1 MTRCRGTLRQA
12 HSRRTWDIYH
22 WLQFKDLTGLP
33 NLHYSAH
40 EHGTCP
46 HPTFLPSLPH
56 AGSDL
61 DPAQWLSSLPRSF
74 VHSFSKAPPLR
85 KALHGYPK
93 ALTNILT
100 INSFCFIVFLALA
113 INGNGLEGHPT
124 VWIYQALQVVLGH
137 VQVEKQWPDI
147 IRLMIIS
154 VWSTTQPY
162 ELPISQQPV
171 AYITQSWDHSF
182 AEVLCFTKWI
192 QILVS
197 FLHLV
202 L

>member
-1 MTRCRGTLRQA
+1 MGHVPTQPSFLLSLMQGQ
-12 HSRRTWDIYH
+12 TWIQ
-22 WLQFKDLTGLP
+22 LNGSPASPGPL
-33 NLHYSAH
+33 SI
-40 EHGTCP
+40 
-46 HPTFLPSLPH
+46 PS
-56 AGSDL
+56 
-61 DPAQWLSSLPRSF
+61 Q
-74 VHSFSKAPPLR
+74 APPLR
-85 KALHGYPK
+85 KALHGYPPLVVPK

-137 VQVEKQWPDI
+137 VQVEKQWRDI

-171 AYITQSWDHSF
+171 AYITQSRDHSF

-192 QILVS
+192 QILVG